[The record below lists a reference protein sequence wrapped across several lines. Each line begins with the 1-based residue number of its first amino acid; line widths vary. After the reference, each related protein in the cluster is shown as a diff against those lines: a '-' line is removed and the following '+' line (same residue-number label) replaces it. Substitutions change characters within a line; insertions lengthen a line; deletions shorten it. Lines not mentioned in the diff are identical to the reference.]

1 MPSSYTLGDHYEEFV
16 RRLVGSGRY
25 SSASEVVRDSLRLLE
40 EREET
45 RQAKLAAL
53 REVVRVVEVERL
65 RRGRRVPHEIRHR
78 GRVDLLLHEPLV
90 DGGELA
96 DRIADVPFE

>member
-1 MPSSYTLGDHYEEFV
+1 MPSSYTLGDHYEDFV

-25 SSASEVVRDSLRLLE
+25 SSASEVMRDGLRLLE

-53 REVVRVVEVERL
+53 RQAIDEGVTSGAPEPHDMASVKADA
-65 RRGRRVPHEIRHR
+65 RRNRRRKVSDGR
-78 GRVDLLLHEPLV
+78 
-90 DGGELA
+90 
-96 DRIADVPFE
+96 

>member
-53 REVVRVVEVERL
+53 RQAIDEGLASGTPEPHDMASVKAEARQNRTRKVSH
-65 RRGRRVPHEIRHR
+65 GR
-78 GRVDLLLHEPLV
+78 
-90 DGGELA
+90 
-96 DRIADVPFE
+96 